1 MKNTKNVKC
10 ITLSVDCMSATAEEQ
25 ALYGVNSW
33 GFDFFVRM
41 EDAQELM
48 LHTVN
53 RFAEFHLPQL
63 NIKLGL
69 PITVSE
75 SNVWTKE
82 AIDACINNNLG
93 FLKEAQESTR
103 KIL

>member
-1 MKNTKNVKC
+1 MKNIKNVKC
-10 ITLSVDCMSATAEEQ
+10 VTLSVDCMAATFEEQ
-25 ALYGVNSW
+25 VQYGINSW

-48 LHTVN
+48 LHTVK
-53 RFAEFHLPQL
+53 RFAEFRLPQL
-63 NIKLGL
+63 SIKLGL

-93 FLKEAQESTR
+93 FLKEAQEST
-103 KIL
+103 KPIL